1 MVSVIKNVGSEVSK
15 VFEKLVKNRIVG
27 HLEKCCIFSDFQYG
41 FRSSQ
46 STADLVTV
54 VPDRIVRTFNRSV
67 ATPALAFDISKASDS
82 GSLFFFTQT
91 LILWNFRS
99 DIWPVIFS
107 FHCNRQLQVVLDG
120 KSSQEYSVNA
130 GVPQGSK
137 GPTS

>member
-15 VFEKLVKNRIVG
+15 VFENLVKNRIVG

-82 GSLFFFTQT
+82 GSLFFFTNFNLMEFQIRYLASHFFLSLQQT
-91 LILWNFRS
+91 ASGGSGREVFTR
-99 DIWPVIFS
+99 IFS
-107 FHCNRQLQVVLDG
+107 
-120 KSSQEYSVNA
+120 
-130 GVPQGSK
+130 
-137 GPTS
+137 